1 VDGNWGISCL
11 SRINT
16 VYRSDPEFMAAFYQ
30 HVMREEA
37 ALDEAMLPED
47 MFRQKMDMML
57 QLQRQQDAL
66 KTRMQALPPDQRQRF
81 MQTQQVLIA
90 QMQQQ
95 HSAMG
100 DKMLSMSQEERTAF
114 IRQQMAGLE
123 TQLQKAAL
131 EVTGQ
136 ADSGTSIMARSG
148 IKGGKAS

>member
-1 VDGNWGISCL
+1 MPHGETDMHKPPDEDIGQGLASTAVPKMLQNC
-11 SRINT
+11 T
-16 VYRSDPEFMAAFYQ
+16 VTGVYGMN
-30 HVMREEA
+30 REEA

-95 HSAMG
+95 V
-100 DKMLSMSQEERTAF
+100 
-114 IRQQMAGLE
+114 
-123 TQLQKAAL
+123 LQKQHL
-131 EVTGQ
+131 
-136 ADSGTSIMARSG
+136 ADEIVLMRCSPFSCHSGSLCIEPLLPCHGLVMLDSLFSRG
-148 IKGGKAS
+148 KG